1 MGISRAFFYRTIL
14 TPGRIARTT
23 LGRRVLIPLAAID
36 DYIDSATI
44 PAVNSGDGG
53 GW

>member
-14 TPGRIARTT
+14 TPGRISRTL
-23 LGRRVLIPLAAID
+23 LGRRVLIPLAALD
-36 DYIDSATI
+36 EYIESATI
-44 PAVNSGDGG
+44 PAGDSGDGS